1 MTDFINYNLK
11 DDPISSFQDWYLK
24 AKELEDNPEA
34 MTLATY
40 NSTKHRPET
49 RTVLFKGLKEGKLT
63 FYTNYLSN
71 KSKDLDSSNEASLLF
86 YWHKSGKQVKVQ
98 GRVEKMDRESSRQY
112 FHSRDRQSQLASY
125 MSHQSAE
132 VKDKAALIEKLNQVT
147 KEFDGKEI
155 PLPDHWGGYIFTP
168 YEFEFFLYGEFRLN
182 DRFLYQLNNGKWSVS
197 RLQP

>member
-1 MTDFINYNLK
+1 M
-11 DDPISSFQDWYLK
+11 
-24 AKELEDNPEA
+24 
-34 MTLATY
+34 
-40 NSTKHRPET
+40 
-49 RTVLFKGLKEGKLT
+49 
-63 FYTNYLSN
+63 
-71 KSKDLDSSNEASLLF
+71 DSSNEASLLF